1 MSKSREKSFAL
12 AAGNFSWRRAGGF
25 TAFAVLTLAL
35 GIGTTTA
42 MFSIVDTVILR
53 PLSYAESGR
62 LVMIDEWTPG
72 FGAIPVNA
80 LHFQVWRLAATSF
93 QQIALIGGGNVN
105 VTDSSDRIVGR
116 ARRASS

>member
-80 LHFQVWRLAATSF
+80 LHFQVWRRAATSF
-93 QQIALIGGGNVN
+93 QQTALIGGGNVN